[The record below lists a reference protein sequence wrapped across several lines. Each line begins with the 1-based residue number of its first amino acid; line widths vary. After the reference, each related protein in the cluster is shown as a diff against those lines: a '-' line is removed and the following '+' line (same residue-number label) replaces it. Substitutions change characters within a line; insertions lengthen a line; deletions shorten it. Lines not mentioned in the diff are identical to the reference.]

1 MRLPIVKLIAAKETR
16 DLLRDRR
23 TVMLILVLPLL
34 LYPLFGFAGFVLASG
49 IIKQETNVGLV
60 GSPGTGLPPLL
71 ADSGNAFADGLMT
84 AKFEG
89 GPVTVKPID
98 DEHAEESLNSKAVD
112 VIIRIPPGFAEAVA
126 SGAKPKIEIRIRDG
140 DEKSKLAGKRVQAI
154 LAAWSAKVRERRF
167 EKAGLPKDFDKPFEV
182 KDPDDKKD
190 ELKKG
195 ADELR
200 DQFVK
205 IFPFILVIWVVAGAI
220 QPAVDLTAGEKERG
234 TMETL
239 LISPAERS
247 EIVVGKFVAVTF
259 FSFASVVWNVFW
271 LTVSAVLFG
280 LWLGSPVVNLPG
292 VLGCV
297 VLGLPIA
304 MLFSAVSLALGVFA
318 RSMKEGQ
325 YYLMPL
331 MLLAMPLAFWGM
343 LPGIEL
349 TPGMSLVPITG
360 PMLLQQKLLAVSS
373 EPIPWVYF
381 LPVLGSH
388 TVYIALALA
397 LAIFQFKRE
406 SVLFRETGPAKSAG
420 SGMFAKLFRRSTTP

>member
-1 MRLPIVKLIAAKETR
+1 MRLAIVKLIARKETR

-23 TVMLILVLPLL
+23 TVMVILVLPLL

-49 IIKQETNVGLV
+49 YIRQQTTVAVVGAT
-60 GSPGTGLPPLL
+60 GSSLPPLFN
-71 ADSGNAFADGLMT
+71 DTVDGFAAGLVSAKVDG
-84 AKFEG
+84 AA
-89 GPVTVKPID
+89 VAVKPMT
-98 DEHAEESLNSKAVD
+98 EAESETQLSSKAVD
-112 VIIRIPPGFAEAVA
+112 AVIVIPDGFADAVQKQ
-126 SGAKPKIEIRIRDG
+126 AKPKIEIRTRDG
-140 DEKSKLAGKRVQAI
+140 DEKSKLAGKRVQTI
-154 LAAWSAKVRERRF
+154 LAAWSAKVRDQRF
-167 EKAGLPKDFDKPFEV
+167 EKAGLPKDFDKPFDV
-182 KDPDDKKD
+182 QDPDDKKD
-190 ELKKG
+190 DLKKG

-205 IFPFILVIWVVAGAI
+205 IFPFILIIWVVAGTI

-247 EIVVGKFVAVTF
+247 EIVVGKFLAVTL

-271 LTVSAVLFG
+271 LTISAVLFG

-304 MLFSAVSLALGVFA
+304 MLFSAVSLSLGVFA
-318 RSMKEGQ
+318 RSTKEGQ

-343 LPGIEL
+343 LPGTEL
-349 TPGMSLVPITG
+349 TPGMSLMPITG
-360 PMLLQQKLLAVSS
+360 PMLLQQKLLAVSA
-373 EPIPWVYF
+373 EPIPWEYF
-381 LPVLGSH
+381 APVLGSH
-388 TVYIALALA
+388 AVYISIALG
-397 LAIFQFKRE
+397 LAIWQFKRE

-420 SGMFAKLFRRSTTP
+420 AGLLGKLFRRKATP